1 MSADNLFF
9 SIEDFNNDPLTEK
22 LMDKNNN
29 IEHNVEHN
37 IEHNVEHN
45 IEHNVEHN
53 IEHNVEDNNIQYVQ
67 HNSIT
72 INNNKKNRKRKITN
86 ISNEVRYENNIPFPF
101 YESIEDEIND
111 INKIFNN
118 NTNLIKY
125 PIKSMPIG
133 AIFQYKNMVYKFIRY
148 NNDTQNIVVQL
159 LKDGILNDQKILSG
173 QVIEIYGSNIGTRLF
188 IKEIINN

>member
-9 SIEDFNNDPLTEK
+9 SMEDFNNDPLTEK

-29 IEHNVEHN
+29 VEHNIEHNV
-37 IEHNVEHN
+37 EHNVEHN

-86 ISNEVRYENNIPFPF
+86 ISNEVRYENNIPIPF

-173 QVIEIYGSNIGTRLF
+173 QVIEIYGSKIGTRLF
-188 IKEIINN
+188 IKEIIN

>member
-86 ISNEVRYENNIPFPF
+86 ISNEVRYENNIPIPF

-111 INKIFNN
+111 IKKIFDN

>member
-86 ISNEVRYENNIPFPF
+86 ISNEVRYENNIPIPF

-111 INKIFNN
+111 IKKIFDN

-173 QVIEIYGSNIGTRLF
+173 QVIEIYGSKIGTRLF